1 MAGEARSQQVVF
13 GSTLKIHYEPAMAGE
28 QRIIEYIGQNIAPD
42 YGLKLEAV
50 GVQDPVQADRAV
62 AQGEYAGTIYQHQWW
77 LKQVVDANGFA
88 LSTTVPV
95 FQWAFGIYSDRYT
108 SVKDLP
114 NGATIVVP
122 DDGANQGQALW
133 LLQRIGLI
141 TLDPKVEP
149 RTAKLKNIVGNP
161 HQFNFKELDLLTM
174 PRALNSVD
182 AAIGYVSQFD
192 AGKVSRDKGILFPPA
207 PRTLRRSWLSGRLI
221 YRRRISSNCSRHFP
235 TRAFRAG

>member
-1 MAGEARSQQVVF
+1 MTTEQFELRKARRWPWLAALVVIVALAVAFGGGGEARSQQVVF

-122 DDGANQGQALW
+122 DDGANQG
-133 LLQRIGLI
+133 
-141 TLDPKVEP
+141 
-149 RTAKLKNIVGNP
+149 
-161 HQFNFKELDLLTM
+161 
-174 PRALNSVD
+174 
-182 AAIGYVSQFD
+182 
-192 AGKVSRDKGILFPPA
+192 
-207 PRTLRRSWLSGRLI
+207 RRCGC
-221 YRRRISSNCSRHFP
+221 CS
-235 TRAFRAG
+235 ASA